1 MYTKEMIL
9 KLAEE
14 METER
19 AKTKEMPHYYKR
31 NGKILERSYPD
42 YIETERYK
50 FLFYSDE
57 SPLSTEKIFKSSV
70 SGKMLAY
77 LDLERWCCD
86 FEEDYYI
93 SSWEYEDEMGEDL

>member
-14 METER
+14 MMVEEE
-19 AKTKEMPHYYKR
+19 KTQRVPHYYKR

-42 YIETERYK
+42 YVYTERYK
-50 FLFYSDE
+50 FLFFSEE
-57 SPLSTEKIFKSSV
+57 SPLITEKIFKSSV

-77 LDLERWCCD
+77 LDLELWCCD
-86 FEEDYYI
+86 FEEDFYI
-93 SSWEYEDEMGEDL
+93 SSEEYADEMGEDI